1 MTFHEL
7 LIFLSLGSY
16 TCKVEGFIYLYSPL
30 TSLEESGCTCRA
42 FCPSGVSLP
51 PNSVGRAGKGAQKEV
66 VIGSGHQQRLE
77 TMLRV
82 RWGPGS
88 GGVPCTLLV
97 WLSLLLPFACE
108 VPSSSWALPLIFVC
122 PPPPQRLTHPYRHLF
137 CGLFFSF
144 FFFFKSQLGFFKL

>member
-30 TSLEESGCTCRA
+30 TSLEESGCTCWA

-82 RWGPGS
+82 RWEPGS

-122 PPPPQRLTHPYRHLF
+122 PPPPKDLPTLIVIYF
-137 CGLFFSF
+137 VGYFSRS
-144 FFFFKSQLGFFKL
+144 FFFFKSQLFFFKL

>member
-30 TSLEESGCTCRA
+30 TSLEESGCTCWA

-82 RWGPGS
+82 RWEPGS

-108 VPSSSWALPLIFVC
+108 VPSSS
-122 PPPPQRLTHPYRHLF
+122 
-137 CGLFFSF
+137 
-144 FFFFKSQLGFFKL
+144 